1 MLSRASPQG
10 YSLVTPPPAR
20 RPAQG
25 AQLYSE
31 GEGRV
36 SV

>member
-1 MLSRASPQG
+1 MFSRASPQG
-10 YSLVTPPPAR
+10 NSLVTPHPAR

-25 AQLYSE
+25 AQIYSE